1 MATQDRDEKLP
12 SSGSGVSPGASA
24 GGVGDPQEGPA
35 RSFQYTLLRWLLDR
49 PEVGLLIATA
59 LLAGYLGLTSEYFLL
74 QRNLINI
81 TQAVAIVGIAAPF
94 ATLILIGGGIDLT
107 PVTVFV
113 IAGVVSLKALDA
125 AMPVPL
131 VFVLAVLAG
140 GSVGLVNG
148 LLIAFLRLNPFIV
161 TLGTNFL
168 FTGIAFVVTDGQ
180 AAAIIDPTFTAIGT
194 ARILGLPLV
203 TITMLGS
210 FVVAFGILRFTR
222 FGIHV
227 YAVGADAD
235 AARLSG
241 VNVTRVRIAMY
252 VLGGLSA
259 GVAGVLLTSMV
270 GAVAAFTALSQAEL
284 LKILAA
290 VIIGG
295 TALTGGRGSVV
306 GTLIGI
312 LLLGIIQNGL
322 VLKNISSFY
331 QPVVIG
337 TVLLLAIVLDEL
349 RRRLADRV

>member
-1 MATQDRDEKLP
+1 MDTQDRDQKLP
-12 SSGSGVSPGASA
+12 SQSSGASPSA
-24 GGVGDPQEGPA
+24 SEGGTGDQQGGLA
-35 RSFQYTLLRWLLDR
+35 RSLEYALLRWILDR

-113 IAGVVSLKALDA
+113 IAGVVALKALDA
-125 AMPVPL
+125 AIPVPL

-140 GSVGLVNG
+140 GGVGLVNG
-148 LLIAFLRLNPFIV
+148 LFIAFLRLNPFIV

-180 AAAIIDPTFTAIGT
+180 AAAIIDPSFTALGT
-194 ARILGLPLV
+194 ARVLGLPVV

-210 FVVAFGILRFTR
+210 FVIAFGILRFTR
-222 FGIHV
+222 FGTYV

-235 AARLSG
+235 ATRLSG
-241 VNVTRVRIAMY
+241 VDVTRVRIAMY

-270 GAVAAFTALSQAEL
+270 GAVAAFTALSQADL

-322 VLKNISSFY
+322 VLRNISSFY

-337 TVLLLAIVLDEL
+337 TVLLMAIVLDEL
-349 RRRLADRV
+349 RRRLAERV

>member
-1 MATQDRDEKLP
+1 MPVRL
-12 SSGSGVSPGASA
+12 
-24 GGVGDPQEGPA
+24 A
-35 RSFQYTLLRWLLDR
+35 RSLNYVLLRWVLDR

-59 LLAGYLGLTSEYFLL
+59 LLAAYLGLTSEYFLL

-113 IAGVVSLKALDA
+113 IAGVVALKALDA
-125 AMPVPL
+125 SIPIPF
-131 VFVLAVLAG
+131 VFLLAVLAG
-140 GSVGLVNG
+140 GGVGLVNG
-148 LLIAFLRLNPFIV
+148 AFIALLRLNPFIV

-180 AAAIIDPTFTAIGT
+180 AAAIIDPAFTGMGT
-194 ARILGLPLV
+194 ARVLGMPVV
-203 TITMLGS
+203 TIAMLGS
-210 FVVAFGILRFTR
+210 FAVAFGILRFTR
-222 FGIHV
+222 FGTYV

-241 VNVTRVRIAMY
+241 VDVVRVRIAMY

-270 GAVAAFTALSQAEL
+270 GAVAAFTALSQADL

-322 VLKNISSFY
+322 VLRNISSFY